1 MALIKENAGENIKC
15 PQCKKV
21 ASIINNPYKPFC
33 SERCKMVDLGAWLSE
48 RYKVSGGKN
57 DGPDPIED

>member
-1 MALIKENAGENIKC
+1 MDFIKENAGKNIKC
-15 PQCKKV
+15 PQCKKI

-48 RYKVSGGKN
+48 RYKV
-57 DGPDPIED
+57 